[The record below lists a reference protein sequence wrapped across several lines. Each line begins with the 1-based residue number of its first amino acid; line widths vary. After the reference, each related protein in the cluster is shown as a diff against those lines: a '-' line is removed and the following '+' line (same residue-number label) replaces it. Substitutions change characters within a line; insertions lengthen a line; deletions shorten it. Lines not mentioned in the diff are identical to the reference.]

1 MNIELEE
8 LPIFPRNANEN
19 ARGERKESRTENG
32 MAGLLPVLSA
42 RRCDRRESCVEKGVS
57 HILEKV
63 PPAPSANRV
72 ERKESRLENGT
83 PNITGSVSPLHSR
96 VFGMRERASRQL
108 QNTASVNGSKPIT
121 EPIAVA
127 LRRIVFGQCPAPI
140 KAEYFSRGPGL
151 VFREAERDLGYALM
165 VSHAAGLPIANSL
178 MMALQ
183 THILRI
189 LLFDVRPSRV
199 YQPDPL
205 KPSFSMQQ
213 EALCTAITDI
223 IWTAGGCHYGVLC
236 LPHPI
241 HIHVEESDH
250 FNADGVT
257 EKLNILE
264 CHDREE
270 LQYFVRRNLFLFQ
283 QDPGPALLL
292 LIYSAVLARGID
304 RIAEDMGT
312 RWITGT
318 NSYLSSLINYS
329 GDISFSALNLILS
342 GRAASYLHNGTH
354 FQEDKDKIMID
365 QHGIQARSPIG
376 LLLWMRTEEKTAAYK
391 LGSRLKTPVYPIWL
405 IIASEQSGVLFS
417 DDRDLLRDYRSEI
430 RFELHY
436 HTSSHNQLTPAV
448 LVIRTKLP
456 LEVPEED
463 VALPTL
469 DKIIRTKWS
478 GARVSWNGLT
488 PFL

>member
-32 MAGLLPVLSA
+32 MACLLPVLSA

-264 CHDREE
+264 CQDREE

-354 FQEDKDKIMID
+354 FQEDKDKIMIA

>member
-1 MNIELEE
+1 MNIEFEA
-8 LPIFPRNANEN
+8 LPFFPGNANEI
-19 ARGERKESRTENG
+19 ARGEKKESRTENG
-32 MAGLLPVLSA
+32 MAGFLPVLTA
-42 RRCDRRESCVEKGVS
+42 RRCDRRESHVEKGVT

-63 PPAPSANRV
+63 PPVISANQG
-72 ERKESRLENGT
+72 ERKESRIENGA

-108 QNTASVNGSKPIT
+108 QNMASVNGSKPIT

-127 LRRIVFGQCPAPI
+127 LRRIVFGQCPAPV

-165 VSHAAGLPIANSL
+165 VSHAAGLPITNSL

-205 KPSFSMQQ
+205 KPTFSMQQ
-213 EALCTAITDI
+213 EALCSAITDI
-223 IWTAGGCHYGVLC
+223 IWKAGGCQYGVLC
-236 LPHPI
+236 LPHPS
-241 HIHVEESDH
+241 HTHVEESDH

-257 EKLNILE
+257 EKLNVLE
-264 CHDREE
+264 CHNREE

-318 NSYLSSLINYS
+318 NSYLTSLINYS

-354 FQEDKDKIMID
+354 YQEDKDKIMIP
-365 QHGIQARSPIG
+365 QHGIHARSPIG

-436 HTSSHNQLTPAV
+436 HTSSHNQLIPAV

-456 LEVPEED
+456 LEVHEED

-469 DKIIRTKWS
+469 DKIIRSKWS
-478 GARVSWNGLT
+478 GARVSWNGMT

>member
-264 CHDREE
+264 CQDREE

-312 RWITGT
+312 RWIAGT

-354 FQEDKDKIMID
+354 FQEDKDKIMIA

-469 DKIIRTKWS
+469 DKIIRTKY
-478 GARVSWNGLT
+478 LT
-488 PFL
+488 

>member
-1 MNIELEE
+1 MNIELEP
-8 LPIFPRNANEN
+8 LPIFPGNANEN

-32 MAGLLPVLSA
+32 MAGLLPVLSG
-42 RRCDRRESCVEKGVS
+42 RRCDRRESRAEKGVS

-63 PPAPSANRV
+63 PPVVSVNRG
-72 ERKESRLENGT
+72 ERKESRIENGA

-108 QNTASVNGSKPIT
+108 QNMASVNGSKPIT

-165 VSHAAGLPIANSL
+165 VSHAAGLPITNSL

-223 IWTAGGCHYGVLC
+223 IWTAGGCQYGVLC
-236 LPHPI
+236 LPHPV
-241 HIHVEESDH
+241 HTHVEESDH

-264 CHDREE
+264 CHNREE

-318 NSYLSSLINYS
+318 NSFLTSLINYS

-354 FQEDKDKIMID
+354 IQEDKDKTMIA
-365 QHGIQARSPIG
+365 QHGIHARSPIG

-436 HTSSHNQLTPAV
+436 YTSSHNQLIPAV
-448 LVIRTKLP
+448 LVVRTKLA
-456 LEVPEED
+456 LEVSEED
-463 VALPTL
+463 LALPTL

>member
-264 CHDREE
+264 CQDREE

-312 RWITGT
+312 RWIAGT

>member
-264 CHDREE
+264 CQDREE